1 MCFIRILANE
11 LPTTMSIAAALAR
24 LHPKTCSDLD
34 EGMLTGAGVATA
46 LAQIVLLG
54 LLGDRTDAAWWKIQG
69 LGLWVV
75 G

>member
-1 MCFIRILANE
+1 MHAYTRKPA
-11 LPTTMSIAAALAR
+11 
-24 LHPKTCSDLD
+24 DLD

-69 LGLWVV
+69 LGLWVE